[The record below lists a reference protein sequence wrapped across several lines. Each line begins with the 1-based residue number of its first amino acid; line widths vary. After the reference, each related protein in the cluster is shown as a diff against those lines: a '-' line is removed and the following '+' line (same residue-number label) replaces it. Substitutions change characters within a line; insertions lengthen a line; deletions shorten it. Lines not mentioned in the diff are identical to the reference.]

1 MSKTESNYHMSKP
14 FIEGYNL
21 PPLQRKI
28 ILCLAEHGPQTIN
41 ECVAKIKHHYKATW
55 IAFQSLEKKGLIQKI
70 DIKEYRGRQYPQF
83 WLSFEGILLSISEK
97 APKEALR
104 QNIEKYLTEPE
115 TKEAILLT
123 MDLADIV
130 GEKFLRRAYSLFIN
144 EGKIELLDLALAI
157 RGIRLNKEQRLRI
170 KKAFEK
176 YPKCYQLFI
185 SSWKSLKNQI
195 KEMDEVLGIE

>member
-1 MSKTESNYHMSKP
+1 MSKAESNYHMSKL
-14 FIEGYNL
+14 FKEGYNL
-21 PPLQRKI
+21 PPLQKKI

-70 DIKEYRGRQYPQF
+70 RIKEYRGKQYPQF

-97 APKEALR
+97 ASEEALR
-104 QNIEKYLTEPE
+104 QNIEKHLTEPE
-115 TKEAILLT
+115 TKEALLLT
-123 MDLADIV
+123 MDFADV
-130 GEKFLRRAYSLFIN
+130 LGEKFLTRAYSLFIN
-144 EGKIELLDLALAI
+144 EGKIEPQDLVLAM

-176 YPKCYQLFI
+176 YPKYYQLFI
-185 SSWKSLKNQI
+185 SSWKSLKTQI